1 MNLEIEMGEL
11 RPVEIS
17 NIHLSY
23 MIGVVPKEE
32 ILRFKRMLFRVTKGN
47 IFNICEDISLNELPP
62 EHREGETAN
71 LSILKKSFYIII
83 YQAGESG
90 ALTAKLAKICESFGA
105 TKFNFIPK
113 RSNLTSFI
121 GLICRKALIATIKD
135 WMKSMHTLATQ
146 KTYFL
151 FQEIKNIISLKLY
164 NLTKIGI
171 ENCFDNFCELN
182 NVCLFPGFSQI

>member
-32 ILRFKRMLFRVTKGN
+32 ILRFKRILFRVTKGN

-62 EHREGETAN
+62 ENRELETAN
-71 LSILKKSFYIII
+71 LSILKKAFYIII

-105 TKFNFIPK
+105 TKFFFLK
-113 RSNLTSFI
+113 QKTKNLTSFI
-121 GLICRKALIATIKD
+121 GLICRKAWIASIED
-135 WMKSMHTLATQ
+135 WMKSMQALATQ

-151 FQEIKNIISLKLY
+151 
-164 NLTKIGI
+164 
-171 ENCFDNFCELN
+171 
-182 NVCLFPGFSQI
+182 